1 MDDLNK
7 VIEKI
12 IKLRIEKIIEKG
24 EIDEKTGNKI
34 KDINEY
40 IIKNNKF
47 KVKNR
52 ISKNI
57 SKDDKILTA
66 RTTFIKDMSRIIK
79 NESNLN
85 YLPINIVK
93 KIEGYKDKKQTEKLS
108 FYNILWKDLD
118 NETKDKYKKIC
129 NNKDFT
135 NSKYD
140 EIVN

>member
-1 MDDLNK
+1 MEDLNK

-12 IKLRIEKIIEKG
+12 IKLRIENIIEKC

-47 KVKNR
+47 ELKNKV
-52 ISKNI
+52 SKNI

-66 RTTFIKDMSRIIK
+66 RTTCIKDMSRIIK

-85 YLPINIVK
+85 YLPNNIVK
-93 KIEGYKDKKQTEKLS
+93 KIEGYKGKKQTEKIT
-108 FYNILWKDLD
+108 FYNILWKELD
-118 NETKDKYKKIC
+118 KETKDKYINIC

-140 EIVN
+140 KIVN